1 VKLIIVNDYY
11 GHSHAVE
18 YNDANMRL
26 LLRDI
31 IEADKVNSVLES
43 RSDAVALWMRSPTA
57 AEIEAHLQ
65 TETFPCGRTCGGCG
79 VHFVDVSPAWA
90 FTTNPF
96 T

>member
-1 VKLIIVNDYY
+1 MKLILVNDYD
-11 GHSHAVE
+11 GRSHAVE

-65 TETFPCGRTCGGCG
+65 DETFPCGRTHGVG

-90 FTTNPF
+90 FTANPF

>member
-1 VKLIIVNDYY
+1 VNDYD

-43 RSDAVALWMRSPTA
+43 LSDAAALLLRNPTA

-65 TETFPCGRTCGGCG
+65 DETFPCSRACVGYG

-90 FTTNPF
+90 FTANPF